1 MALRVIG
8 SGLGRTGT
16 TSLKAA
22 LELLLGEPCY
32 HMSEVRRNASHIEA
46 WHRAITGASIDWDQL
61 LDGFAATVDWPG
73 ATFWPEL
80 LERNPD
86 ALVLHSERDPD
97 EWYRSVS
104 ATILPRVTG
113 PAEEARPDDPAWL
126 AMSRALFDRFTP
138 DFADPVAAKAAFGAW
153 NTEVR
158 TRVPADRLTVWHTGD
173 GWEPICQALGLP
185 VPDEPFPH
193 RNTTAQFRQ
202 RHDLP
207 AG

>member
-22 LELLLGEPCY
+22 LELLLGGPCY
-32 HMSEVRRNASHIEA
+32 HMSEVRRNVGHTGA
-46 WHRAITGASIDWDQL
+46 WHRALTGGTTDWDQL
-61 LDGFAATVDWPG
+61 LDGFLATVDWPG
-73 ATFWPEL
+73 AAFWPQL
-80 LERNPD
+80 LERWPD

-113 PAEEARPDDPAWL
+113 PAEGSGADDPAWL
-126 AMSRALFDRFTP
+126 AMSRTMFDQFTP

-153 NTEVR
+153 TADVR
-158 TRVPADRLTVWHTGD
+158 ARVPAGQLTVWRTGD
-173 GWEPICQALGLP
+173 GWEPICRALDLP
-185 VPDEPFPH
+185 LPDEPFPH

-207 AG
+207 TT